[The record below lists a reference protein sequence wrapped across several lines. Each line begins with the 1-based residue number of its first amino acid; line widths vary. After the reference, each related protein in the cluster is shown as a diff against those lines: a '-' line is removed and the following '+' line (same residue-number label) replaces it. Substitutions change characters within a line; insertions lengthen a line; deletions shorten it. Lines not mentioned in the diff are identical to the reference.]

1 MFKLFKSSYALLDA
15 RDRKSF
21 YFLIFLCTIAMIME
35 VFGLSLIIPV
45 VSIILND
52 NIYSVNPY
60 LDRLLNFFNNPGKNF
75 ILYLFLS
82 IFISFYLF
90 KSIFT
95 TYLIYKQNSFLSYLK
110 AKISKLIF
118 ETYLYKDYSF
128 FLDMKSSEILRN
140 IRRETDLFLEVVVQ
154 AIIVLITEL
163 FIVFGILCLL
173 FYFQPLGSLSIILV
187 VILTI
192 YLHRFFT
199 KKITYQYGKKRQDSE
214 SLCIEVIQQS
224 LSSIISIKLKK
235 IENKILKIFNIH
247 AREEADAQRFQATM
261 QELPRLWLELISIIG
276 LSIFIIIMQYE
287 GINSS
292 ETIGVLAI
300 FAGAAF
306 KVLPSMNRIFTNM
319 QKLRYGKPIMEAI
332 NLIYS
337 DYQKQNN
344 LNKTDTLKNFNDKY
358 ESDSKSFIQINNLE
372 FKYKN
377 QNSHIFS
384 SLNLDFKKNQKIGI
398 IGDSGSGKSTL
409 IHLILGLLKP
419 DKGEILF
426 NSTNIEN
433 IKNQYHKKI
442 DYVPQNTYLLNDT
455 ILNNLIFGNTSDT
468 KVNLDRIDKILS
480 ILDLKDFVNNLPNKL
495 NTVISENSLNISGGQ
510 KQRISLARALYYQPD
525 FLILDE
531 STSALDE
538 FSKLKIIENIFSYPK
553 IKNILMVT
561 HDLKSLQYCDK
572 VYEIKNKNITEIK

>member
-398 IGDSGSGKSTL
+398 IG
-409 IHLILGLLKP
+409 
-419 DKGEILF
+419 E
-426 NSTNIEN
+426 
-433 IKNQYHKKI
+433 
-442 DYVPQNTYLLNDT
+442 V
-455 ILNNLIFGNTSDT
+455 
-468 KVNLDRIDKILS
+468 KVL
-480 ILDLKDFVNNLPNKL
+480 
-495 NTVISENSLNISGGQ
+495 
-510 KQRISLARALYYQPD
+510 
-525 FLILDE
+525 
-531 STSALDE
+531 
-538 FSKLKIIENIFSYPK
+538 
-553 IKNILMVT
+553 
-561 HDLKSLQYCDK
+561 
-572 VYEIKNKNITEIK
+572 